1 MPRPGRESA
10 RRGSDD
16 VVLISWRDIPAQ
28 LTGRDGADR
37 HQVMLPHRFQKAIDR
52 AAMVAGKKTAQDYVG
67 EWVRSTLPF
76 DGDIGDAVGA
86 HAARI
91 EADYTNDRLHRLV
104 NNGGW
109 DPDKSETH
117 ETPGT
122 PGSPT
127 TSDPSPQP
135 PEIPA

>member
-16 VVLISWRDIPAQ
+16 LVLISWRDIPAQ
-28 LTGRDGADR
+28 LTGRNGADR

-67 EWVRSTLPF
+67 EWVRSTVPF
-76 DGDIGDAVGA
+76 DGDIGEAVRD
-86 HAARI
+86 HATRI
-91 EADYTNDRLHRLV
+91 EAAYPNERLHRLV

-109 DPDKSETH
+109 DPDAPARAGTH
-117 ETPGT
+117 AP
-122 PGSPT
+122 
-127 TSDPSPQP
+127 DPSPQP
-135 PEIPA
+135 PETSV